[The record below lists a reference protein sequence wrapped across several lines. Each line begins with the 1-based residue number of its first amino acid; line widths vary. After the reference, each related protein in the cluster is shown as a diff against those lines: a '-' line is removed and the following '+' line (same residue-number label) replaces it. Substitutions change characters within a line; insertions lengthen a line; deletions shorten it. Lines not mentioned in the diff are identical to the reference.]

1 MKKDVCV
8 IGLGTFGF
16 ELAVQLTRMGHHV
29 LAIDLDEKI
38 VNSIK
43 DDVTVAVQA
52 DITDLD
58 VIKKLEIHRFDRIVF
73 GMSSALEAI
82 VLGITHLKNLGAK
95 NITGKA
101 NTQIQKEVLLKI
113 GADEV
118 ILPEIASARRLAE
131 QITYPNVL
139 DKFSIGD
146 DLVVMEIQVPKN
158 FVGKTPVEMDLR
170 KKYGINIILLKR
182 NNQARFLSDP
192 HTRFLEGDVIVLA
205 GKEQAL
211 KKWL

>member
-8 IGLGTFGF
+8 IGLGTFGY

-52 DITDLD
+52 DVTDPD
-58 VIKKLEIHRFDRIVF
+58 VIRKLEIHRFDRIIF

-82 VLGITHLKNLGAK
+82 VLGITHLKNMGAK
-95 NITGKA
+95 NIIGKA

-118 ILPEIASARRLAE
+118 ILPEIASAQRLAE
-131 QITYPNVL
+131 RITYPNVL

-146 DLVVMEIQVPKN
+146 DLVVMEMKVPGS
-158 FVGKTPVEMDLR
+158 FIGKSPVEMDLR
-170 KKYGINIILLKR
+170 KKYGINIIMLKR
-182 NNQARFLSDP
+182 SDQARFLTDP
-192 HTRFLEGDVIVLA
+192 HTRFAEGDVVVVA
-205 GKEQAL
+205 GKEQSL
-211 KKWL
+211 KKIM